1 MSNIT
6 PITAASV
13 IHRGD
18 QLWIN
23 GIVHHEI
30 ERQRIANHKRE
41 ADLTDQLT
49 RARSE
54 RNRNRDARME
64 LLLKD
69 VNRKPGLTERLQA
82 VWEVSA
88 ATVLCWMERHG
99 FLEWVSEGRDE

>member
-6 PITAASV
+6 NFEAVSLM
-13 IHRGD
+13 HRSM
-18 QLWIN
+18 QAFVN
-23 GIVHHEI
+23 GKVHEEI
-30 ERQRIANHKRE
+30 ERQRLANLKRE

-99 FLEWVSEGRDE
+99 FLEWVPEGRAE